1 MRSLFDALRAWPGS
15 GAALAPDLNHAF
27 SASPA
32 PNLNH
37 AQEESDGDEEAVHK
51 RYRTIFI
58 SDLHLGTPGCQATAL
73 LDFLRAHPSDNLYL
87 VGDIVDGWQL
97 RRKWYWPQSHNDVVQ
112 KLLRRAR
119 KGCRI
124 VYVPGNHDEFARGF
138 LGHQFGGIEVV
149 EEAVHVTADGRQL
162 WVIHG
167 DYFDAVVQCAKWLA
181 YVGDNLYEFTLRLNR
196 HLNRLRARIG
206 LVLRMLEQRGFR
218 NLRSWTHGVDTQL
231 FSFQPQPLPYPP
243 MGTLVRPVS
252 LFVGRVSYEKNIEAF
267 LKLDLPGTKVVCG
280 VGPLESALKERYPQ
294 IRWMG
299 VVSRTEL
306 AKVYAAADVFVFP
319 SRSETF
325 GLVMLESMASGTPVA
340 AYPVDGPLEVLGKPD
355 GSCHGGVM
363 NTDLRAACYSAL
375 ALPRHEARLRALDF
389 SWTHAAQMFEAY
401 LVHARPADHATGA
414 NTGCLSVLGTVTPL
428 S

>member
-1 MRSLFDALRAWPGS
+1 MKLALITDAWQPQVNG
-15 GAALAPDLNHAF
+15 
-27 SASPA
+27 
-32 PNLNH
+32 
-37 AQEESDGDEEAVHK
+37 VV
-51 RYRTIFI
+51 T
-58 SDLHLGTPGCQATAL
+58 T
-73 LDFLRAHPSDNLYL
+73 L
-87 VGDIVDGWQL
+87 VELVRELEVAG
-97 RRKWYWPQSHNDVVQ
+97 HVV
-112 KLLRRAR
+112 K
-119 KGCRI
+119 
-124 VYVPGNHDEFARGF
+124 
-138 LGHQFGGIEVV
+138 
-149 EEAVHVTADGRQL
+149 
-162 WVIHG
+162 VIHPG
-167 DYFDAVVQCAKWLA
+167 LFKTRPCPGYAGIDLA
-181 YVGDNLYEFTLRLNR
+181 IRPARVLAEMMEAFRADTIHVATEGPLGWAARSYCLK
-196 HLNRLRARIG
+196 NRLRFTTAFHTKFPEILYAALKIPLSWGYALFRYFHKASAG
-206 LVLRMLEQRGFR
+206 VMVPTNGVLRMLEQRGFR

-231 FSFQPQPLPYPP
+231 FSFQPQARLYPP
-243 MGTLVRPVS
+243 MGTMLRPVS

-299 VVSRTEL
+299 VLPRMEL

-340 AYPVDGPLEVLGKPD
+340 AFPVDGPLEVLGKPD

-389 SWTHAAQMFEAY
+389 SWTHATQMFESY
-401 LVHARPADHATGA
+401 LVQARPGDDATGA
-414 NTGCLSVLGTVTPL
+414 NTGFLAVQGTVTPL